1 MELLLLK
8 DLHVE
13 NSLHEPYPSSVQLR
27 QNISV
32 QLRQNMNIYLIKT
45 FINIAI
51 TPREQNNITSKWTCD
66 N

>member
-13 NSLHEPYPSSVQLR
+13 NSLHEPYPSSIQL
-27 QNISV
+27 Q
-32 QLRQNMNIYLIKT
+32 QNMNIYLIKT

>member
-27 QNISV
+27 QN
-32 QLRQNMNIYLIKT
+32 MKIYLIKT

>member
-27 QNISV
+27 QN
-32 QLRQNMNIYLIKT
+32 MNIYLIKT
-45 FINIAI
+45 FINTNVFAI

>member
-13 NSLHEPYPSSVQLR
+13 NSLHEPYPSSVQ
-27 QNISV
+27 S
-32 QLRQNMNIYLIKT
+32 RQNMNIYLIKT

>member
-13 NSLHEPYPSSVQLR
+13 NSLHEPYPSS
-27 QNISV
+27 I

>member
-27 QNISV
+27 QN
-32 QLRQNMNIYLIKT
+32 MNIYLIKT
-45 FINIAI
+45 LIFAI

>member
-13 NSLHEPYPSSVQLR
+13 NSLHEPYPS
-27 QNISV
+27 SV

-51 TPREQNNITSKWTCD
+51 TPREQNNITSIWTCD

>member
-1 MELLLLK
+1 MELLLK

-13 NSLHEPYPSSVQLR
+13 NSLHEPYPSS
-27 QNISV
+27 I

>member
-13 NSLHEPYPSSVQLR
+13 NSLHEPYPS
-27 QNISV
+27 SV